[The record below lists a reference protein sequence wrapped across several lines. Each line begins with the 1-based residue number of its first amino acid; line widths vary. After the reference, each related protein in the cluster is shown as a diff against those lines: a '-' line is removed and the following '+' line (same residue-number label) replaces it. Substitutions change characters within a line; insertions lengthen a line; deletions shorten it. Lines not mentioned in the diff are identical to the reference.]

1 MLTIFSVMSKFKF
14 LRGTFFDPFGKT
26 KERKME
32 RFLIKQYIDDLDL
45 ILENVNK
52 KNIPLAIQITSIP
65 EIIRGFGNV
74 KEENINQAQE
84 KREELLKSWHSKE
97 DVNIQSVAAE

>member
-14 LRGTFFDPFGKT
+14 LRGTFFDLLEKL

-65 EIIRGFGNV
+65 EIIRGFGHV

-84 KREELLKSWHSKE
+84 KEKSFKELAF
-97 DVNIQSVAAE
+97 QRRC